1 MRTPQEVA
9 EAIKGIFTDFSHN
22 WIIVIEAVFLFL
34 IIYFVLKIL
43 YENNAKK
50 LIPVY
55 VVLIVCTGAVTLFSR
70 HLSSDV
76 FYIFLLLLSL
86 FFLLLFS
93 VEIKRSIWNRGK
105 RVIPASGEAAA
116 KNTAVSAR
124 ADEYI
129 TGIVKAVQAL
139 SKSNTGALI
148 VLSNGNLPKE
158 IIDSGVQLNANI
170 SNQLIEGIFIP
181 KDPGGGVLP
190 AAHAEGFPQRL
201 RHPPPRRH
209 RRHGSG
215 GRLHHHCFG
224 GNGHRFRRQTRRDQ
238 PLCRLGEPAALPQR
252 LLLERILRRR
262 EESMKFFTFLGK
274 LFTHNVPLKILA
286 LLLAVAAV
294 IVINAV

>member
-9 EAIKGIFTDFSHN
+9 EGIKAVFTDFSHN
-22 WIIVIEAVFLFL
+22 WIIVIEAFFLFL

-55 VVLIVCTGAVTLFSR
+55 VVLVVCTGAVTLFSR
-70 HLSSDV
+70 HLTADV
-76 FYIFLLLLSL
+76 FYIFLLVMSL

-93 VEIKRSIWNRGK
+93 TEIKRSIWNRGK
-105 RVIPASGEAAA
+105 RVIASQGDPTA

-158 IIDSGVQLNANI
+158 IIDSGVTLNANI

-181 KDPGGGVLP
+181 KAPLHDGAMIIYGDKIQAAGCFLP
-190 AAHAEGFPQRL
+190 LTQKDFPKDYGT
-201 RHPPPRRH
+201 RH
-209 RRHGSG
+209 RAGIGVTEVADVSTIIVSEETGIVSIVKRGEITRYVDSESLRRFLKDYYWKEFSSG
-215 GRLHHHCFG
+215 GKK
-224 GNGHRFRRQTRRDQ
+224 
-238 PLCRLGEPAALPQR
+238 A
-252 LLLERILRRR
+252 
-262 EESMKFFTFLGK
+262 
-274 LFTHNVPLKILA
+274 
-286 LLLAVAAV
+286 
-294 IVINAV
+294 